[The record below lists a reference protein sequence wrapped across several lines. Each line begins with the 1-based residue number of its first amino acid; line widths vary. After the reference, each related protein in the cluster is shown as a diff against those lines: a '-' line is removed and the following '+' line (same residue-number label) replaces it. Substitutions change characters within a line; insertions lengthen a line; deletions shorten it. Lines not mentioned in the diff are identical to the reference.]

1 MKLSIIIPNFNSENT
16 ILKTLDSIY
25 SQNLKD
31 FEVIVI
37 DNASTD
43 NSLDLISKYPLKII
57 KLKKNY
63 GASKARNKGISNAS
77 GKYLVFIDS
86 DAWFSKN
93 SLKKLVQKLKKVD
106 IVFPKIIFE
115 NKDIGIFLKSSW
127 SVTIIAPSI
136 SGRIVSRLFW
146 VSKPKIT
153 VEVKNGSY
161 RYTLTPSF
169 CNFSTIIFAGESWTS
184 FTFAL

>member
-57 KLKKNY
+57 TY
-63 GASKARNKGISNAS
+63 
-77 GKYLVFIDS
+77 
-86 DAWFSKN
+86 
-93 SLKKLVQKLKKVD
+93 
-106 IVFPKIIFE
+106 IILM
-115 NKDIGIFLKSSW
+115 I
-127 SVTIIAPSI
+127 
-136 SGRIVSRLFW
+136 
-146 VSKPKIT
+146 
-153 VEVKNGSY
+153 
-161 RYTLTPSF
+161 
-169 CNFSTIIFAGESWTS
+169 
-184 FTFAL
+184 